1 MLSLSGISFAAANT
15 KADSFRFLHG
25 GFSAIMTVCW
35 LVIAVA
41 LCHWSITFYK
51 LRLDRGE
58 ITLVPSRDRYA
69 QDLVDDLFN
78 SFTRSYSEGEC
89 RDGGYDKATKMFI
102 RPYCK
107 EFQTFRELIRLAR
120 EPETVQHLEEW
131 EYCMSDTP
139 SLSQAIVFVL
149 LAASTVVS
157 LIGGG
162 NSSTTDD
169 GDEERERL
177 IQAIAFVKNSCDFR
191 LQTQQTIGVIVCRIN
206 PQVEVLNPE
215 ESDHVCSKT
224 DAQTFD

>member
-1 MLSLSGISFAAANT
+1 MPYLNGVFNPIYMGINGLLILFAVALIITYTVITYNPLYYEFFGALRIDSTTISSVLILMLSLSGISFAAANT

-78 SFTRSYSEGEC
+78 SFTRSYSEGDC

-107 EFQTFRELIRLAR
+107 EFQVE
-120 EPETVQHLEEW
+120 
-131 EYCMSDTP
+131 
-139 SLSQAIVFVL
+139 
-149 LAASTVVS
+149 
-157 LIGGG
+157 
-162 NSSTTDD
+162 SSF
-169 GDEERERL
+169 
-177 IQAIAFVKNSCDFR
+177 I
-191 LQTQQTIGVIVCRIN
+191 
-206 PQVEVLNPE
+206 
-215 ESDHVCSKT
+215 
-224 DAQTFD
+224 